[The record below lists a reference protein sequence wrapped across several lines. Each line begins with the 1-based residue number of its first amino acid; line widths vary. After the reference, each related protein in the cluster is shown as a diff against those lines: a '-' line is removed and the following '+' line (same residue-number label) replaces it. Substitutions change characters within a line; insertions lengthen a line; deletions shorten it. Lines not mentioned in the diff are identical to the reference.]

1 MTGNRL
7 GLVGCC
13 LLGLVALSAVSAA
26 VDGYSISDDSA
37 IETPT
42 QTVEYEGQT
51 YTIDSVT
58 RITAG
63 ESVTL
68 TTGVPAGAT
77 YNINL
82 RGPENQLISSERKTG
97 AGSHT
102 FSYFGSGEAG
112 TYAATIDD
120 DGSTVAVHP
129 IVIAGYDISLERPD
143 TLETGGEVT
152 ISATVTE
159 RSVAK
164 HSSLDRVEVVVG
176 NDDVEIQKP
185 LTRTSGKKYE
195 TTISAA
201 ELTENTY
208 NVYVVVRGDET
219 VRQRAEIL
227 AVSETTE
234 LTVTGETDTATDGS
248 GDPGGTGGD
257 GTTDG
262 QSSTT
267 PEQGTATPPG
277 EPKPPGT
284 ETSPVPDTTTPSPG
298 DPPTETESG
307 TSQRSPAQNSGGDGA
322 VIAPESQTATETSSG
337 SGPGFTVV
345 LTVVAVTIGLAVRR
359 YD

>member
-195 TTISAA
+195 T
-201 ELTENTY
+201 
-208 NVYVVVRGDET
+208 
-219 VRQRAEIL
+219 
-227 AVSETTE
+227 
-234 LTVTGETDTATDGS
+234 DTATDGS